1 MPHPRTP
8 APLPSPIILT
18 GAILA
23 MFVIGLAAPTALASD
38 WDIAY
43 LMELLAQNKGG
54 IATFTEKKYMAVLDA
69 PLVSSGELLYTAPD
83 HLEKRTLTPKPESFA
98 LDGDVVSVKRGKK
111 NYTLHLQDYP
121 KIAVFTESIRG
132 TLAGDR
138 KALERS
144 YRLSLAGTP
153 QQWTLT
159 LLPTDSRLTDIIQN
173 ILVHGELGE
182 VRSIEI
188 HQVDG
193 DYSVMTVNEPA
204 AP

>member
-1 MPHPRTP
+1 MPHPRP
-8 APLPSPIILT
+8 PSPLLNPIIRG

-23 MFVIGLAAPTALASD
+23 MLVIGLASSAALASD

-43 LMELLAQNKGG
+43 LMKLLAQNKGG
-54 IATFTEKKYMAVLDA
+54 ITTFTEKKYMAVLDS
-69 PLVSSGELLYTAPD
+69 PLNSSGELLYTAPD
-83 HLEKRTLTPKPESFA
+83 HLEKRTLTPKPESFV
-98 LDGDVVSVKRGKK
+98 LDGDVVTVKRGKK
-111 NYTLHLQDYP
+111 NYTLHLRDYP

-144 YRLSLAGTP
+144 YRLSLTGAP

-159 LLPTDSRLTDIIQN
+159 LLPTDNRLTDIIQN
-173 ILVHGELGE
+173 ILVQGELGD

-193 DYSVMTVNEPA
+193 DYSVMTVNKPA

>member
-1 MPHPRTP
+1 MRPRRP
-8 APLPSPIILT
+8 PSPLPIPIIL
-18 GAILA
+18 ACAALA
-23 MFVIGLAAPTALASD
+23 ALIVGLASPVALASD

-43 LMELLAQNKGG
+43 LMDLLAHNKGG
-54 IATFTEKKYMAVLDA
+54 VAAFTEKKFMAILDG

-83 HLEKRTLTPKPESFA
+83 HLEKRTLAPKPESFV
-98 LDGDVVSVKRGKK
+98 LDGDVVTIKRGKK
-111 NYTLHLQDYP
+111 KYTLPLQDYP
-121 KIAVFTESIRG
+121 KIAVFIESIRG

-144 YRLSLAGTP
+144 YRLSLDGAP

-159 LLPTDSRLTDIIQN
+159 LTPTDSRMTGIIQS
-173 ILVHGELGE
+173 IFVHGKRGE

-188 HQVDG
+188 HQADG
-193 DYSVMTVNEPA
+193 DYSVMTVERPA

>member
-1 MPHPRTP
+1 MPDPRLSS
-8 APLPSPIILT
+8 PLLSPIILG

-23 MFVIGLAAPTALASD
+23 MLVIGLTSPTASASD

-43 LMELLAQNKGG
+43 LMELLAKNKGG
-54 IATFTEKKYMAVLDA
+54 IATFTEKKYMAILDS
-69 PLVSSGELLYTAPD
+69 PLISSGELLYTAPD
-83 HLEKRTLTPKPESFA
+83 HLEKRTLAPQPESFV
-98 LDGDVVSVKRGKK
+98 LDGDVVTIKRGKK

-138 KALERS
+138 K
-144 YRLSLAGTP
+144 
-153 QQWTLT
+153 QWTLT
-159 LLPTDSRLTDIIQN
+159 LSPTDSRLTDVIQN
-173 ILVHGELGE
+173 IFVHGELGE

-188 HQVDG
+188 HQTDG
-193 DYSVMTVNEPA
+193 DYSVMTVNKPA

>member
-1 MPHPRTP
+1 MPDPRLSSLLLST
-8 APLPSPIILT
+8 IILG

-23 MFVIGLAAPTALASD
+23 MLVIGLTSPTASASD

-43 LMELLAQNKGG
+43 LMELLAKNKGG
-54 IATFTEKKYMAVLDA
+54 IATFTEKKYMAILDS
-69 PLVSSGELLYTAPD
+69 PLISSGELLYTAPD
-83 HLEKRTLTPKPESFA
+83 HLEKRTLAPQPESFV
-98 LDGDVVSVKRGKK
+98 LDGDVVTIKRGKK

-138 KALERS
+138 NALERS
-144 YRLSLAGTP
+144 YRLSLTGAP

-159 LLPTDSRLTDIIQN
+159 LSPTDSRLTDVIQN
-173 ILVHGELGE
+173 IFVHGELGE

-188 HQVDG
+188 HQTDG
-193 DYSVMTVNEPA
+193 DYSVMTVNKPA